1 MKPSKGVLMK
11 PVRVARG
18 LFFATLA
25 MIASGAMTAGPVPA
39 PTLFGATGSSS
50 CPSNLYSIDPTTG
63 AATLIGPIVAGPTN
77 FCFISAMDFDPTT
90 RILYAQGY
98 EDGVTGVLL
107 TIDPTTG
114 AATVVG
120 PSVGLSGNGDIA
132 DMSFRSDG
140 ALYAMAGGGGLGN
153 VPVYTIDKSTGTV
166 TLLGPSNTSGSGNGI
181 AFSPSDVLFHANGTD
196 LHTLDQTTG
205 AATLVAGLTWPSG
218 PCSLAGHPRVAA
230 MDFQPGTGT
239 LFGVLNH
246 CGDSVWHLGTIDT
259 ATGDVTDIGQTVDK
273 LDAIAFQPPS
283 RILTALS
290 PAKLW
295 VGLKNSDDVGLRLDL
310 KAEVFINST
319 SNPPVGTGELDNV
332 SSGSSGFSAA
342 LLNTINL
349 ALTGS
354 PALSPGDQLLFR
366 ASVRRTCTGGGHA
379 AGTARL
385 WYNGAAIDSG
395 AARDAGSRFDASI
408 NGTSINYY
416 LRTGFV
422 LSTTAGTSRTSIDKF
437 VDSSASCPN
446 RPFVAFGTWNVAP

>member
-1 MKPSKGVLMK
+1 
-11 PVRVARG
+11 
-18 LFFATLA
+18 